1 MKSQKKRRIT
11 PQEIKNQEFSKKL
24 FGYDPDEVEIFL
36 STVANAYEELLK
48 ELERLKVKT
57 PEYKAEQVMEKAR
70 REIEKLVDTRRKQLQ
85 EIEKKKEEVEL
96 EIEKLRFTQK
106 KMVNRM
112 KLAILEMTKILKEL
126 EGDVKSK
133 GEQGD
138 IGNRGEGAAQS
149 IEEQNREGRGRETE
163 GKGNSSS

>member
-70 REIEKLVDTRRKQLQ
+70 REIEKLVEIRKKQLQ

-133 GEQGD
+133 GEQGGS
-138 IGNRGEGAAQS
+138 GNRGEGAAQS
-149 IEEQNREGRGRETE
+149 VEEQNREDRGRETE
-163 GKGNSSS
+163 GEGNSSS